1 MHPDYDSRINTF
13 YSRIRTPVLQPPGG
27 TLLPQMG
34 GISDHT
40 VDCQVKGRM
49 PCSKATSN
57 KRKSSPRANRIG
69 MLGSR
74 CCKLT
79 ESEPFSGKERLG
91 PRLLL
96 KSEAAEEQKAVFSS
110 EHSNIDLQWPGCAHR
125 GRARTFGKR
134 ITGHPQ
140 S

>member
-1 MHPDYDSRINTF
+1 
-13 YSRIRTPVLQPPGG
+13 VLQPPGG

-34 GISDHT
+34 GISGHT

-79 ESEPFSGKERLG
+79 ESEPFSGKERFRAPAVAKIRG
-91 PRLLL
+91 SRG
-96 KSEAAEEQKAVFSS
+96 AEGSFQ
-110 EHSNIDLQWPGCAHR
+110 L
-125 GRARTFGKR
+125 
-134 ITGHPQ
+134 
-140 S
+140 